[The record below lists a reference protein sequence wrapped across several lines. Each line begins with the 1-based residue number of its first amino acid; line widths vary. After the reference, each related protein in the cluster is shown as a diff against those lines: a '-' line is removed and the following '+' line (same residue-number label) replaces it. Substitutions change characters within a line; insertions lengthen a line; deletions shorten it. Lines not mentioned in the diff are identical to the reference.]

1 MALEKYEGP
10 GEIYVN
16 GRLQAEARKC
26 TVTVNSND
34 NPVNTMRKGFAGFS
48 DGPTSS
54 EASVESAIPKAGYET
69 DFVDHVSNKRDV
81 VLVVKSGARR
91 HRFEGRFTNTSWSN
105 ATDETAMITGSFVG
119 GGPKTLGG

>member
-16 GRLQAEARKC
+16 GRLQAEARKIS
-26 TVTVNSND
+26 VTVNSND
-34 NPVNTMRKGFAGFS
+34 NPVNTMRKGFSGFS

-54 EASVESAIPKAGYET
+54 EASIESAVPKLGYET
-69 DFVDHVSNKRDV
+69 DFVDHVKKKRGV
-81 VLVVKSGARR
+81 VIVVKFGGQR
-91 HRFEGRFTNTSWSN
+91 HRFEGRITSASWSQ

-119 GGPKTLGG
+119 GGPESLGG